1 MHDRYQCIVC
11 ADINRVAG
19 NVQRMTDKCI
29 SEEISRVASVSRVT
43 VTVTLTVT
51 VTVHARYQS
60 ISAETS
66 RVVGVSR
73 VAGNV

>member
-1 MHDRYQCIVC
+1 MRDIYQSIS
-11 ADINRVAG
+11 ADISRVAG

-29 SEEISRVASVSRVT
+29 SEEISRVAGISRVT
-43 VTVTLTVT
+43 VTV
-51 VTVHARYQS
+51 HDRYQS

-73 VAGNV
+73 VAGNVFA